1 MTPRGIAMMIC
12 STKAIRPMKK
22 EIHTQLLNTSV
33 TGLVHSQL
41 SPKLKVSIWP
51 SHLKKPG
58 IMPTSRLYMW
68 VSCSIHSSK
77 GLEPGCMDF

>member
-1 MTPRGIAMMIC
+1 MTPRGIAMMIS

-41 SPKLKVSIWP
+41 SPKLKVSI
-51 SHLKKPG
+51 
-58 IMPTSRLYMW
+58 
-68 VSCSIHSSK
+68 
-77 GLEPGCMDF
+77 